1 MSAPFSV
8 FTRTAVRVNTENGAL
23 IAAFPPGRQQQV
35 IPVLHGPHM
44 AVDLQQK
51 VFPAVNTLG
60 LSTGPAGT
68 TAFRGIE
75 PDDLQLWMIRKRAG
89 SPVGWVISSQLQ
101 ADAEAQAFWL
111 GCPLDQVVQCGWE
124 IRIPVSRDLNKD
136 RGTHQRAA
144 AMRSVWLMGPTSC
157 TRSLPCLQSF

>member
-1 MSAPFSV
+1 MA
-8 FTRTAVRVNTENGAL
+8 RLLKAVRVNTENGAL

-60 LSTGPAGT
+60 LATGPAGT

-75 PDDLQLWMIRKRAG
+75 PKYPKLASIIL
-89 SPVGWVISSQLQ
+89 
-101 ADAEAQAFWL
+101 
-111 GCPLDQVVQCGWE
+111 
-124 IRIPVSRDLNKD
+124 
-136 RGTHQRAA
+136 
-144 AMRSVWLMGPTSC
+144 SVATA
-157 TRSLPCLQSF
+157 